1 MRFKETKIEL
11 INLFKEVDIKDW
23 IEKKVFHKK
32 RILVKELSNKT
43 KIYISFIGYK
53 TKVVNNKIIYD
64 YRVDIEKNELSTS
77 LSHTNII
84 LDIYNKVLNGKMN
97 HKVFMK
103 YLGGSSFE
111 NDFELDTLNK
121 NCLYRPVNPTKNI
134 IDTFTE
140 IHEKLNKSFN
150 KSGNKYDLTFEELFN
165 SILYISIQEDINYPI
180 NEGFEGRKMC
190 FLRYV
195 ETLYLFENSN
205 KSLEDVI
212 SRSLSYKR
220 PKKWKELK
228 HSFLKNIYSLI

>member
-84 LDIYNKVLNGKMN
+84 LDI
-97 HKVFMK
+97 
-103 YLGGSSFE
+103 
-111 NDFELDTLNK
+111 
-121 NCLYRPVNPTKNI
+121 
-134 IDTFTE
+134 
-140 IHEKLNKSFN
+140 
-150 KSGNKYDLTFEELFN
+150 
-165 SILYISIQEDINYPI
+165 
-180 NEGFEGRKMC
+180 
-190 FLRYV
+190 
-195 ETLYLFENSN
+195 
-205 KSLEDVI
+205 
-212 SRSLSYKR
+212 
-220 PKKWKELK
+220 
-228 HSFLKNIYSLI
+228 